1 MYRDIPEGLRIL
13 IEPVV
18 EDAGL
23 ELVDV
28 TITRGRPPWLLRIT
42 IDTREADGRVSVDR
56 CAEVSREIEVHLDA
70 AEAIANAYRLE
81 VSSPGLD
88 RILAREKDFSAA
100 CGSEVRIET
109 RRPLVVDPVVRW
121 GTFLGGTSDDNSVV
135 VLNTTGDTVTIM
147 GRSRSL
153 DFPTS
158 AGAYRT
164 GFGGGTWDG
173 FVAKMMYFWLLHY
186 KSHCNW

>member
-1 MYRDIPEGLRIL
+1 MYQDIPEDLRLL

-28 TITRGRPPWLLRIT
+28 RITRGRPPWLLRIT

-56 CAEVSREIEVHLDA
+56 CAEISREIEVQLDA
-70 AEAIANAYRLE
+70 VEAIPSAYRLE

-109 RRPLVVDPVVRW
+109 RRPLDGRRRFRGVLVSFDDGTAKLCVD
-121 GTFLGGTSDDNSVV
+121 
-135 VLNTTGDTVTIM
+135 
-147 GRSRSL
+147 GREVGIP
-153 DFPTS
+153 F
-158 AGAYRT
+158 AE
-164 GFGGGTWDG
+164 
-173 FVAKMMYFWLLHY
+173 VAKANSIYNFTPADF
-186 KSHCNW
+186 SGR